1 MNTKKLL
8 ALSLAVN
15 AVLLSA
21 VAYIRTL
28 PTEPTSLPPFIRYVT
43 NSTPSVVEQTSDPD
57 PAPAYDE
64 HIEPQTKP

>member
-1 MNTKKLL
+1 MNMKRLL

-28 PTEPTSLPPFIRYVT
+28 PTEPEALPPFIRYVT
-43 NSTPSVVEQTSDPD
+43 NSPPTVVEQTADPD
-57 PAPAYDE
+57 PAPVYVE
-64 HIEPQTKP
+64 RIEPAK

>member
-28 PTEPTSLPPFIRYVT
+28 PTEPKALPPFIRYVT
-43 NSTPSVVEQTSDPD
+43 NSAPPVVEQTADPD
-57 PAPAYDE
+57 PAPGDE
-64 HIEPQTKP
+64 HIEPPKNP